1 MSTATH
7 RTAEPAPDPA
17 ATTPGDR
24 SRPGRARLR
33 RSQLGHARS
42 LVGVVPFFAFVAV
55 FLAIPTIVVAVGAFT
70 SDDGRPTLSNVAALA
85 NGYIIDAFTRSI
97 VLSATT
103 AVIGAVIGALL
114 AYALVT
120 AKEGGLLRR
129 IVTAASGVLAQ
140 FGGVTLAFAF
150 IATIG
155 LSGFVTVF
163 LREHLGIDIYSHGVW
178 LFSLPGLVLV
188 YTYFQV
194 PLMVIVFLPAL
205 DGIRPQWREATESL
219 GGSTWQ
225 YWRRV
230 AGPLLAPAFLGS
242 TLLLF
247 ANAFSAYATAAA
259 LVSQG
264 SPIVPLQIRSALTSE
279 VVLGQQ
285 NLGKAMALGMVV
297 VVAVVMALYALL
309 QRRTAKWL
317 G

>member
-1 MSTATH
+1 M
-7 RTAEPAPDPA
+7 
-17 ATTPGDR
+17 
-24 SRPGRARLR
+24 ARV
-33 RSQLGHARS
+33 RS
-42 LVGVVPFFAFVAV
+42 LLGTVPFFGYVTI
-55 FLAIPTIVVAVGAFT
+55 FLVVPTLVVVIGAFT
-70 SDDGRPTLSNVAALA
+70 GDGGFTMANLSALGDQYILAAF
-85 NGYIIDAFTRSI
+85 GRSI
-97 VLSATT
+97 LLSALT
-103 AVIGAVIGALL
+103 AAIGAVLGALL

-120 AKEGGLLRR
+120 ARPGGALRR
-129 IVTAASGVLAQ
+129 VVTAASGVLAQ

-150 IATIG
+150 LATIG

-163 LREHLGIDIYSHGVW
+163 LHDHLGIDIYAGGVW
-178 LFSLPGLVLV
+178 LFELPGLALV
-188 YTYFQV
+188 YTYFQI

-225 YWRRV
+225 YWTRV

-264 SPIVPLQIRSALTSE
+264 NPIIPLQIRTALTSE

-297 VVAVVMALYALL
+297 VVAVVMSLYALL
-309 QRRTAKWL
+309 QRRTARWL

>member
-1 MSTATH
+1 MTSVSDHPDLPVATPQV
-7 RTAEPAPDPA
+7 RAPWR
-17 ATTPGDR
+17 GVR
-24 SRPGRARLR
+24 GVGRASSL
-33 RSQLGHARS
+33 LGT
-42 LVGVVPFFAFVAV
+42 VPFFAYVAV
-55 FLAIPTIVVAVGAFT
+55 FLIIPTLVVVIGAFT
-70 SDDGRPTLSNVAALA
+70 GDGGFTVANVRALGE
-85 NGYIIDAFTRSI
+85 GYILDAFGRSLA
-97 VLSATT
+97 LSAST
-103 AVIGAVIGALL
+103 AVIGAVLGAVL

-120 AKEGGLLRR
+120 GSPGGPLRR

-163 LREHLGIDIYSHGVW
+163 LRDHLGIDLYAGGVW
-178 LFSLPGLVLV
+178 LFDLPGLVLV

-225 YWRRV
+225 YWTRV

-264 SPIVPLQIRSALTSE
+264 NPIVPLQIRGALTSE

-285 NLGKAMALGMVV
+285 NLGKAMALGMVA
-297 VVAVVMALYALL
+297 VVAVVMTGYTLL
-309 QRRTAKWL
+309 QRRTARWL

>member
-1 MSTATH
+1 MADVQT
-7 RTAEPAPDPA
+7 PDLV
-17 ATTPGDR
+17 TPR
-24 SRPGRARLR
+24 PEVRARPGRGVAVTRV
-33 RSQLGHARS
+33 RS
-42 LVGVVPFFAFVAV
+42 LLGTVPFFTYVTI
-55 FLAIPTIVVAVGAFT
+55 FLIIPTLVVVIGAFAG
-70 SDDGRPTLSNVAALA
+70 DDGGVTLSNVSALTS
-85 NGYIIDAFTRSI
+85 GYILDAFGRSI
-97 VLSATT
+97 LLSAVT
-103 AVIGAVIGALL
+103 AVIGAVFGAVL

-120 AKEGGLLRR
+120 AKVNGSLRR
-129 IVTAASGVLAQ
+129 VVTALSGVLAQ

-150 IATIG
+150 LATIG
-155 LSGFVTVF
+155 LSGFLTVF
-163 LREHLGIDIYSHGVW
+163 LQEKLGIDIYSGGVW
-178 LFSLPGLVLV
+178 LFELPGLMLV
-188 YTYFQV
+188 YTYFQI

-225 YWRRV
+225 YWTRV

-264 SPIVPLQIRSALTSE
+264 NPIIPLQIRSALTSE

-297 VVAVVMALYALL
+297 VVAVVMTLYALL
-309 QRRTAKWL
+309 QRRTSRWL
-317 G
+317 A

>member
-1 MSTATH
+1 MSTVV
-7 RTAEPAPDPA
+7 RRPDAEVGGVRA
-17 ATTPGDR
+17 ARRRGVR
-24 SRPGRARLR
+24 RGRNL
-33 RSQLGHARS
+33 LGA
-42 LVGVVPFFAFVAV
+42 VPFFAFVTV
-55 FLAIPTIVVAVGAFT
+55 FLAIPTLVVVIGAFAN
-70 SDDGRPTLSNVAALA
+70 DDGRPTLSNVAALT
-85 NGYIIDAFTRSI
+85 NGYIVDAFVRSI
-97 VLSATT
+97 VLSAVT
-103 AVIGAVIGALL
+103 AVLGAVFGALL
-114 AYALVT
+114 AYVLVT
-120 AKEGGLLRR
+120 GRPLSVLRR
-129 IVTAASGVLAQ
+129 VFIAASGVLAQ

-150 IATIG
+150 VATIG

-163 LREHLGIDIYSHGVW
+163 LRDQLGIDIYASGVW
-178 LFSLPGLVLV
+178 LFELPGLMLV
-188 YTYFQV
+188 YTYFQI

-225 YWRRV
+225 YWRQV
-230 AGPLLAPAFLGS
+230 AMPLLAPAFLGS

-279 VVLGQQ
+279 VILGQQ

-297 VVAVVMALYALL
+297 VVAVVMSLYALL
-309 QRRTAKWL
+309 QRRTARWL